1 MRPTNVA
8 YFEWIFLATL
18 ALGAVQSWL
27 GWDEAVQLASPTFV
41 LTIQI
46 LTFGLIIA
54 LVLLVSRRRSKVAL
68 WILVIL
74 FVIGLPTML
83 WSVTKV
89 GVLGAGWITFAQLVG
104 QCFALALM
112 FTPSA
117 RAWLKREPA
126 HA

>member
-54 LVLLVSRRRSKVAL
+54 LVLLV
-68 WILVIL
+68 
-74 FVIGLPTML
+74 
-83 WSVTKV
+83 TKV